1 MRLLVL
7 GGTGFVGR
15 HIVECALARG
25 EDVTL
30 FNRGRSA
37 PGLFDGVTLLRG
49 DRAGDLRALAG
60 AGPWDAA
67 IDVTGYRPEEVAAS
81 SRLLAD
87 RVQRL
92 TFIST
97 ISVYDDPSAGGVT
110 EDAPLAALTGG
121 GGWEDYGA
129 LKVLCE
135 QAVHAALPDRALI
148 VRPGIVAGPHDP
160 TNRFSWWVARFARG
174 GRVLVPGAPERP
186 LQLIDARDLAA
197 FVLDMTAEGATGT
210 YNAVGADLSW
220 GDLVGACCAA
230 APGAEAVWVPDERLL
245 AAGLD
250 DAQLP
255 LWIEA
260 SDRANAGFMR
270 IDGTR
275 AVAAGLR
282 HRPLAQTARD
292 TLAALRPEDGP
303 GLDPALEARIIAG

>member
-1 MRLLVL
+1 VL

-37 PGLFDGVTLLRG
+37 PALFADLPLLRG

-60 AGPWDAA
+60 GGPWDAA
-67 IDVTGYRPEEVAAS
+67 IDVTGYHPEDVAAS

-87 RVQRL
+87 RVRRL

-97 ISVYDDPSAGGVT
+97 ISVYDDPSPAGID

-135 QAVHAALPDRALI
+135 QAVHAALPGRALI

-160 TNRFSWWVARFARG
+160 TNRFSAWVARFARG

-197 FVLDMTAEGATGT
+197 FVLDMTAAGATGT
-210 YNAVGADLSW
+210 YNAVCADLRW
-220 GDLVGACCAA
+220 GDMIAACGAA
-230 APGAEAVWVPDERLL
+230 APEADPVWVPDEPLL

-250 DAQLP
+250 EAQLP

-260 SDRANAGFMR
+260 SDELNAGFMR
-270 IDGTR
+270 IDASR

-282 HRPLAQTARD
+282 HRPLEQTARD
-292 TLAALRPEDGP
+292 TLAALRPEDGA
-303 GLDPALEARIIAG
+303 GLDPALEARLIAG